1 VNTFIL
7 VTMLVV
13 IVLAGLFAIFKIKL
27 DEKGMNEMLDKSSKA
42 LDEAQRRVRELEDG
56 VKRSFGVSVR
66 NEITKVDCSFDKLEM
81 VIMMAG
87 VYKLVTSS
95 GDIDDKETYI
105 KLYKKIQSFTEQME
119 ENPNG

>member
-1 VNTFIL
+1 MNTFIL